1 MKHCSINFSIVKM
14 VARDSND
21 KRKVEKA
28 LDSVGF
34 VAGKVS
40 TCITEAECLMCI

>member
-40 TCITEAECLMCI
+40 TCITEAEFLMCV

>member
-1 MKHCSINFSIVKM
+1 M

-28 LDSVGF
+28 LESVGF
-34 VAGKVS
+34 VAGKVC
-40 TCITEAECLMCI
+40 TRTTETECLMCV